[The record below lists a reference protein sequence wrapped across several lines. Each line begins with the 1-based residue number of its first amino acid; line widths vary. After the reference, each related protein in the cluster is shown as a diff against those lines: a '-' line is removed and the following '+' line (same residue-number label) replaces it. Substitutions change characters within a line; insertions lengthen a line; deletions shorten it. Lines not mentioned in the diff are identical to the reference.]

1 MQGKSIGVILPV
13 YKNDKVE
20 YLSKSVESVLYQ
32 TYQDIHLFIGIDGLI
47 GDFLHYF
54 CFSEYANRLIEQTEH
69 PERMALAVLQLQ
81 CAHIND
87 I

>member
-54 CFSEYANRLIEQTEH
+54 CFCGICQPLNRTDRTSRTNGTCS
-69 PERMALAVLQLQ
+69 PTATVRTYK
-81 CAHIND
+81 
-87 I
+87 